1 MARKQTNSAN
11 KSKIPPALIVGG
23 IFFLLISVIFL
34 LIVNIKVDKLKQEYI
49 KAKTENSVREKID
62 FNVDEKLKTFLFD
75 HEISRER
82 LKLLSEQNIGGK
94 LFVKYK
100 MLVTESEYNLLKP
113 ALESFFRK
121 NGFDFQENVDGII
134 FNQKNIVVEISIDI
148 LNLYQ
153 EKGIEEENKVTSK
166 QTVDNRDNG
175 KKEGDKKTP
184 EGFYSTKKSSLNP
197 NSSYHLSFN
206 IGYPNA
212 YDKAHGYTG
221 SLIMVHGN
229 CVSIGCFAMT
239 DKYIEEIYSIVERSL
254 INGQNVIDV
263 HVFPFKMTNK
273 NMSKYSNSEYYNFWE
288 ELKPAYDNFEKK
300 KVVPKIKVINKKY
313 VIE

>member
-1 MARKQTNSAN
+1 M
-11 KSKIPPALIVGG
+11 KSKKY
-23 IFFLLISVIFL
+23 IFL
-34 LIVNIKVDKLKQEYI
+34 FGVLLFIVTFLGISNKTNFENVIGWENDIENSYI
-49 KAKTENSVREKID
+49 KKNDINEKGTIKLGNPVYIRIFKEEGKLEIWAENSEKTYT
-62 FNVDEKLKTFLFD
+62 LYKTYD
-75 HEISRER
+75 ICTYS
-82 LKLLSEQNIGGK
+82 GGLGPK
-94 LFVKYK
+94 
-100 MLVTESEYNLLKP
+100 
-113 ALESFFRK
+113 
-121 NGFDFQENVDGII
+121 
-134 FNQKNIVVEISIDI
+134 
-148 LNLYQ
+148 
-153 EKGIEEENKVTSK
+153 
-166 QTVDNRDNG
+166 